1 MSVQNAL
8 RFIAEVRKDPDLV
21 RKVQDLGPGATIDR
35 LVVMGKGK
43 GFDFTAEELREA
55 YKHDWTLR
63 RARYSEAKTP
73 DPSE

>member
-8 RFIAEVRKDPDLV
+8 RFIAEVRNDPDLV
-21 RKVQDLGPGATIDR
+21 RKVQELGPGATIVR
-35 LVVMGKGK
+35 LVAMGKAK
-43 GFDFTAEELREA
+43 DLDFTVEELRDA

-63 RARYSEAKTP
+63 RARYSPAKTS